1 MKKNIFSLI
10 AIAVIG
16 TSTAMA
22 KTNVIVNRNAHM
34 AAPTTTIVTTTTQ
47 TIKPNG
53 TKVVTTTTT
62 KTVTTATKVTKPQPK
77 NHKHTCNHKHS
88 RGTCKAC
95 KNTPHRK

>member
-1 MKKNIFSLI
+1 MTKNILSLI

-62 KTVTTATKVTKPQPK
+62 KTVTTATKVAKPQPK